1 MRKLINQT
9 LTMNIPREE
18 KMQVKYTLNQI
29 MRRCISNS
37 ATEGSCHG
45 TREKENRKD
54 KAVCTAATANKQ
66 DLYATL

>member
-1 MRKLINQT
+1 MC
-9 LTMNIPREE
+9 
-18 KMQVKYTLNQI
+18 
-29 MRRCISNS
+29 RCFSNS
-37 ATEGSCHG
+37 ATEGSGHG